1 MHTFKYAV
9 TLFCRKQIE
18 MLEENMKSLE
28 SRLRNENRSV
38 EEYYLK
44 KINTLESDYTDIV
57 KKYHAEIEE
66 LSKVHENI
74 QQKARKNYEQEIET
88 IRTEHQGMIENI
100 RQSKLLEFSVVQ
112 ENGSYLATLKN
123 ASSYLENASD
133 NLQALRT
140 DMEDKIERLHKEREI
155 QLEVREKR
163 LEGSTFFF
171 LLFF

>member
-1 MHTFKYAV
+1 
-9 TLFCRKQIE
+9 
-18 MLEENMKSLE
+18 
-28 SRLRNENRSV
+28 
-38 EEYYLK
+38 
-44 KINTLESDYTDIV
+44 
-57 KKYHAEIEE
+57 
-66 LSKVHENI
+66 
-74 QQKARKNYEQEIET
+74 
-88 IRTEHQGMIENI
+88 MIENI

-171 LLFF
+171 LFFFNIALLVSGSSTGLKSRPKQKDYAFSNSLKR